1 VKLFRWSP
9 PGPYEVAFSTRLG
22 GVSDAPFKSLN
33 LGKLTRDRA
42 EHVVEN
48 RRRLCREVAAD
59 PERLALNLQRHSAIV
74 NRAQAGSRGV
84 PGDGLWTD
92 ESGLPMLKL
101 CADCVPVAVART
113 DGGHPA
119 LALLHAGWRGLLEG
133 VVAAGV
139 AALNGRTVAVVGPSI
154 GPCCYEVGP
163 EVAEPFAERFGG
175 DVLHGRKLDLW
186 TSAERA
192 LREAGCDA
200 VERLDLCTACNPGLF
215 FSYRRDGLT
224 GVQGVIGY
232 VA

>member
-1 VKLFRWSP
+1 VKLFRWDA

-22 GVSDAPFKSLN
+22 GVSDGPFESLN
-33 LGKLTRDRA
+33 LGKLTRDNA

-48 RRRLCREVAAD
+48 RRRLCNAVAAE

-92 ESGLPMLKL
+92 EPGLPMLKL

-113 DGGHPA
+113 DGERPA

-133 VVAAGV
+133 VVAAGA
-139 AALNGRTVAVVGPSI
+139 AALRGRTAAIVGPSI

-163 EVAEPFAERFGG
+163 EVAKPFAERFGG

-186 TSAERA
+186 ASTERA
-192 LREAGCDA
+192 LREAGCDT
-200 VERLDLCTACNPGLF
+200 VERLDLCTSCNPELF

>member
-1 VKLFRWSP
+1 MKLFRWNA

-22 GVSDAPFKSLN
+22 GVSDAPFESLN

-48 RRRLCREVAAD
+48 RRRLCNAVAAD
-59 PERLALNLQRHSAIV
+59 PELLALNFQRHSAIV
-74 NRAQAGSRGV
+74 NRAQACSRGV

-92 ESGLPMLKL
+92 EPGLPMLKL
-101 CADCVPVAVART
+101 CADCLPVAVART
-113 DGGHPA
+113 DGDRRA

-139 AALNGRTVAVVGPSI
+139 AALQGRTAAIVGPSI

-163 EVAEPFAERFGG
+163 EVAAPFAERFGG

-192 LREAGCDA
+192 LREAGCIT
-200 VERLDLCTACNPGLF
+200 VERLDLCTACNPELF